1 MAVDLNVAATEVA
14 KGASSLVHVD
24 PLVLF
29 AGIGLVALA
38 IFLIFFL
45 KRVIVNSIL
54 GLATFLILYFLGI
67 KLPFLATFVVTLLFG
82 MAGIGTM
89 LILYFFGLVP

>member
-1 MAVDLNVAATEVA
+1 MGVDLNVAATDIA
-14 KGASSLVHVD
+14 HGAAHLASVD
-24 PLVLF
+24 PTILL

-38 IFLIFFL
+38 VFFIFFL

-54 GLATFLILYFLGI
+54 GLVAFLILYALGV
-67 KLPFLATFVVTLLFG
+67 KLPFVATFVVSLLFG

-89 LILYFFGLVP
+89 LILYFFHIIP